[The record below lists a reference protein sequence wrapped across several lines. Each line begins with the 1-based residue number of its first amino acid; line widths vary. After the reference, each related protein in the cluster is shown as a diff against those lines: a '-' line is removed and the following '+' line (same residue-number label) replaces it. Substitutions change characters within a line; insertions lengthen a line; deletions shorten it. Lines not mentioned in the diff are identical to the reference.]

1 MGRKTAWGF
10 LALVGLA
17 CASGP
22 DPSAYRNKTF
32 YEYGLGREG
41 LGRDAFEKPYP
52 PLDIQD
58 KSYMGVQV
66 LEGMVRLSRPTNWV
80 MRNASLEPEKRYIEY
95 VSPHEILFTIFER
108 LESPLDPWSTLQG
121 RYEADLKAEGGRI
134 LVSEVPSATGNG
146 ILSATGNAVPVATW
160 NAQGREYVVE
170 RGVPAPKAPFINLTR
185 EIVLRGE
192 HRVLLVQ
199 IVHQGK
205 GPGHITDEVLPV
217 LKSLQVL

>member
-1 MGRKTAWGF
+1 MPRRTGRNAAWGF
-10 LALVGLA
+10 VALASLA

-41 LGRDAFEKPYP
+41 LGRDAFEKAYP
-52 PLDIQD
+52 PLDIHD

-95 VSPHEILFTIFER
+95 VSPNEILFTIYER
-108 LESPLDPWSTLQG
+108 LESPLDPWNVLQS
-121 RYEADLKAEGGRI
+121 RYEADLKAEGGTII
-134 LVSEVPSATGNG
+134 LGEGPAGKDASSK
-146 ILSATGNAVPVATW
+146 AVPVATW
-160 NAQGREYVVE
+160 NAQGREYVVQ
-170 RGVPAPKAPFINLTR
+170 RGVPAPKAPFINLAR
-185 EIVLRGE
+185 EIVLRGK

-205 GPGHITDEVLPV
+205 GPAHITDEVLPV
-217 LKSLQVL
+217 LQSLQVL